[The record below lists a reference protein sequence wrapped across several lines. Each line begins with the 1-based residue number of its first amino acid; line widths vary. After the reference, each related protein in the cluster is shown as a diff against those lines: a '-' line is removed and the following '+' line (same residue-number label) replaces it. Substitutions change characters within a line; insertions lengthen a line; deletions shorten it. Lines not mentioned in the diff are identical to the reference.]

1 MSQDGAVPTDS
12 GTQEGRDQEAQRI
25 AIQREAELR
34 RDSYETL
41 VAKYQDRTVRDEVVG
56 ATGSV

>member
-1 MSQDGAVPTDS
+1 MPTDS